1 MSAQDVNSAHQR
13 EPEPPG
19 AAPKGAE
26 VYSRAPGIRI
36 ISITMLVFPFLFK
49 VTKTILALQD
59 K

>member
-1 MSAQDVNSAHQR
+1 MNK
-13 EPEPPG
+13 
-19 AAPKGAE
+19 AAYAAAYE

-36 ISITMLVFPFLFK
+36 ISITLLVFPFLFK